1 MKKTVAILL
10 ALVLAFAM
18 SISCFAASYGDVNG
32 DGSINSSDALL
43 ILQASTGIVTFT
55 SSQKTRADVNNDDN
69 VNSSDALLVLGRAVG
84 LIDIFPVEEGEEPDI
99 DHGFI
104 G

>member
-1 MKKTVAILL
+1 M
-10 ALVLAFAM
+10 
-18 SISCFAASYGDVNG
+18 
-32 DGSINSSDALL
+32 
-43 ILQASTGIVTFT
+43 
-55 SSQKTRADVNNDDN
+55 NNDDN

-84 LIDIFPVEEGEEPDI
+84 LIDIFPVEEGEDPDI